1 MCDYCDCRA
10 RWPIEELGEEHARL
24 AVLSHDVRASIAA
37 DDLGHAHDVFNEL
50 VELLDAHSTKEEEGL
65 FAALRAEHEL
75 LDDVTA
81 LISDHDGIA
90 ALIVDGDSDF
100 PASALEVLHQL
111 EEHIQREEYDL
122 YPATRLAL
130 SPAGWDMVEDV
141 HRRQAAH
148 DKATADV
155 V

>member
-24 AVLSHDVRASIAA
+24 AVLSHDVRASLAA
-37 DDLGHAHDVFNEL
+37 DDLGHARHLFNEL
-50 VELLDAHSTKEEEGL
+50 VELLDAHSAKEEEGL

-75 LDDVTA
+75 LDDIAA
-81 LISDHDGIA
+81 LIGEHDELA

-100 PASALEVLHQL
+100 PSSALEVLRQL
-111 EEHIQREEYDL
+111 EQHVQREEYDL
-122 YPATRLAL
+122 FPATRLAL

-141 HRRQAAH
+141 HRHQAAN